1 MKEQIEQIKL
11 KSIEE
16 IKNSTDLKNL
26 EELRVKY
33 LGKKGELTAVLRGMK
48 DLSPEERPI
57 IGNLVNE
64 VKAELENLIEEKETL
79 FKQEELNKK
88 LEAEKID
95 ITLPGRFT
103 MKLIETQR
111 STRTA
116 KMNIPRSDAP
126 LVISFKIPPDMSLVI
141 SEPAL

>member
-1 MKEQIEQIKL
+1 MKEQIQQIKI

-16 IKNSTDLKNL
+16 IKNSTGLKNL

-48 DLSPEERPI
+48 DLSPEERLV

-64 VKAELENLIEEKETL
+64 VKAELEKFIEEKEKI

-95 ITLPGRFT
+95 ITLPGS
-103 MKLIETQR
+103 KLKRGSLHPVNRIIED
-111 STRTA
+111 
-116 KMNIPRSDAP
+116 I
-126 LVISFKIPPDMSLVI
+126 
-141 SEPAL
+141 

>member
-1 MKEQIEQIKL
+1 MCQKERKAKRMKEQIEQIKL

-95 ITLPGRFT
+95 ITLPGS
-103 MKLIETQR
+103 KLKRVTYELDDSR
-111 STRTA
+111 A
-116 KMNIPRSDAP
+116 
-126 LVISFKIPPDMSLVI
+126 SLQYM
-141 SEPAL
+141 